1 MFVGQFAGLRS
12 DSPVRSMTTSV
23 SNSSVSAAAA
33 AGAASHLNN
42 DDDVE
47 QVHCHVLT
55 GFQ

>member
-33 AGAASHLNN
+33 ASHLNN
-42 DDDVE
+42 DDDFE